1 MSRLSLLVAAG
12 AVLLALLAF
21 DHLAPR
27 TAARIAT
34 GFERMRAG
42 LRAHRLQVGAA
53 SMPYLDGGRGA
64 PIVLVHGFGGDKD
77 NFTRA
82 ARFLTPSY
90 RVLIPDLPGFGE
102 ASRDSGAGYAIA
114 DQVARLHAFLQQLG
128 IVGRVHLG
136 GNSMGGFIV
145 AEYAARYPAQVA
157 SLWLLDA
164 AGTAAA
170 YDNALF
176 RHYRH
181 SGAMPLLLRCADDFD
196 AMLRACT
203 FRPPALLPHS
213 VKWQLGQR
221 GAADFALHTRIMAEM
236 AASPLLEQ
244 QFSTI
249 ATPALIVWGDQ
260 DSILNPSGAAA
271 LHALM
276 PNSEVVMMANLGHL
290 PMLEAPR
297 ASAERYLAFL
307 RRL

>member
-1 MSRLSLLVAAG
+1 MSLLYLLVAAG

-27 TAARIAT
+27 TAARFAT
-34 GFERMRAG
+34 GLDRMRAG

-53 SMPYLDGGRGA
+53 SMPYLDGGRGDT
-64 PIVLVHGFGGDKD
+64 IVLVHGFGGDKD

-82 ARFLTPSY
+82 ARFLTRSY

-102 ASRDSGAGYAIA
+102 ASRDPAAGYAIA
-114 DQVARLHAFLQQLG
+114 DQVARLHAFLQSLG
-128 IVGRVHLG
+128 VGRVHLG

-176 RHYRH
+176 RHYQQ
-181 SGAMPLLLRCADDFD
+181 SGAMPLLLRSPDDFE
-196 AMLRACT
+196 ALLRACT

-221 GAADFALHTRIMAEM
+221 GAADFALHARIMAEM
-236 AASPLLEQ
+236 TASPLLEQ
-244 QFSTI
+244 QFSAI

-260 DSILNPSGAAA
+260 DSILNPAGAAA

-307 RRL
+307 QRL